1 MHPETKHGS
10 VEDKPRDDTGR
21 IQSRQN
27 GETGTDRV
35 TKDPVRSREKVE
47 PSARARRRRAAR
59 GSGPSFGP
67 RRRGMLFSR
76 AKHLP
81 QCPCETS

>member
-35 TKDPVRSREKVE
+35 TKDTVRSRERCQAGASPK
-47 PSARARRRRAAR
+47 PLIFRCRT
-59 GSGPSFGP
+59 
-67 RRRGMLFSR
+67 
-76 AKHLP
+76 LP
-81 QCPCETS
+81 MTP

>member
-35 TKDPVRSREKVE
+35 TNDTIRSREKV
-47 PSARARRRRAAR
+47 S
-59 GSGPSFGP
+59 SGTNFIFT
-67 RRRGMLFSR
+67 FSD
-76 AKHLP
+76 AMG
-81 QCPCETS
+81 

>member
-35 TKDPVRSREKVE
+35 TKDTVRSRE
-47 PSARARRRRAAR
+47 RCQAA
-59 GSGPSFGP
+59 
-67 RRRGMLFSR
+67 
-76 AKHLP
+76 
-81 QCPCETS
+81 